1 MAIVRVD
8 ERGRMTIPRE
18 MGIRGTKAVVIP
30 AGNFFVTIPLPKAPR
45 EEAEGWLT
53 TGKERRQLK
62 KLAES
67 TARRDAVKRAKRRGQ
82 L

>member
-67 TARRDAVKRAKRRGQ
+67 TAKRDAVKRAKRRGQ

>member
-1 MAIVRVD
+1 M
-8 ERGRMTIPRE
+8 E

-67 TARRDAVKRAKRRGQ
+67 TAKRDAVKRAKRRGQ